1 MEESSIHNPINEGQ
15 NPELQVT
22 RNDFE
27 TSQHKGRKR
36 LKDYLQEGLMIFVA
50 VVMGFLA
57 ENVREGISNREK
69 EGQYM
74 RSYIKNLEQDSAML
88 QRNIFDNNHKII
100 YLDSLISFS
109 RKDISTVSNRVAFY
123 YFCIRTIGYY
133 SEFSNNDATFL
144 QLTNSGGLRLIKK
157 DHVADSIAEYA
168 ARLKNIYG
176 AEGLYAKATEAATMA
191 AHEVLDF
198 TVVYD
203 SLYYKLDRPTGV
215 FIPLISE
222 DKQKAKL
229 LYNRISFERAATQN
243 YINELKS
250 LDPFLNGFIA
260 YLREQ
265 YLNE

>member
-1 MEESSIHNPINEGQ
+1 MEEGSIHNPINESQ
-15 NPELQVT
+15 NPELAVT

-27 TSQHKGRKR
+27 TSQHKGGKK

-57 ENVREGISNREK
+57 ENVREAISNREK

-74 RSYIKNLEQDSAML
+74 RSYIKNLQQDSMML
-88 QRNIFDNNHKII
+88 EHHISDNNHKII

-109 RKDISTVSNRVAFY
+109 RKDISTAPNRATFY
-123 YFCIRTIGYY
+123 YFCIRTVGYY

-144 QLTNSGGLRLIKK
+144 QLTYSGGLRLIKK

-176 AEGLYAKATEAATMA
+176 AEGVYAKATEAATMA
-191 AHEVLDF
+191 ALEVLDF

-203 SLYYKLDRPTGV
+203 SIYYKLDRPTGV

-222 DKQKAKL
+222 
-229 LYNRISFERAATQN
+229 
-243 YINELKS
+243 
-250 LDPFLNGFIA
+250 
-260 YLREQ
+260 
-265 YLNE
+265 

>member
-1 MEESSIHNPINEGQ
+1 MEEGSTHNPINEGQ

-27 TSQHKGRKR
+27 TSQHNGRKR

-57 ENVREGISNREK
+57 ENVREGIGNREK

-74 RSYIKNLEQDSAML
+74 RSYIKNLEQDSTML
-88 QRNIFDNNHKII
+88 QRSIFDNNHKII

-168 ARLKNIYG
+168 SRLKNIYG
-176 AEGLYAKATEAATMA
+176 AEGVYAKATEAATMA

-203 SLYYKLDRPTGV
+203 SVYYKLDRPTGV

-222 DKQKAKL
+222 DKQKLKL

-243 YINELKS
+243 YVNELKS
-250 LDPFLNGFIA
+250 LKPFLSGFIG

>member
-1 MEESSIHNPINEGQ
+1 MEEGSIHNPINESQ
-15 NPELQVT
+15 NPELPVT

-27 TSQHKGRKR
+27 TSQHKGKK

-74 RSYIKNLEQDSAML
+74 RSYIKNLEQDSIML
-88 QRNIFDNNHKII
+88 ARNISDNNRKII

-109 RKDISTVSNRVAFY
+109 RKDMSTAPNRVAFY
-123 YFCIRTIGYY
+123 YISIHTIGYY

-144 QLTNSGGLRLIKK
+144 QLTYSGGLRLIKK

-176 AEGLYAKATEAATMA
+176 AESLYTKATEAATMA

-198 TVVYD
+198 TIVYD
-203 SLYYKLDRPTGV
+203 SLYFKMDRPTGV

-222 DKQKAKL
+222 DKQKMKL
-229 LYNRISFERAATQN
+229 LYNKISFERLATQN
-243 YINELKS
+243 YVGELNS
-250 LDPFLNGFIA
+250 LQPFLAGFIT
-260 YLREQ
+260 YLRER
-265 YLNE
+265 YANE

>member
-27 TSQHKGRKR
+27 TSQHKGGKR

-57 ENVREGISNREK
+57 ENVREGIGNREK

-88 QRNIFDNNHKII
+88 QRNIFNNNHKII

-109 RKDISTVSNRVAFY
+109 RKDISTVPNRVAFY

-203 SLYYKLDRPTGV
+203 SVYYKQDRPTGV

-222 DKQKAKL
+222 DKQKVKL
-229 LYNRISFERAATQN
+229 LYNRISFERAATEN
-243 YINELKS
+243 YVNELKS
-250 LDPFLNGFIA
+250 LKPFLDGFIA